1 MSEAASALER
11 DQARALPII
20 VGPTASGKSAL
31 ALALAARLGGT
42 IINADA
48 MQCYADWRI
57 ITARPSAADEA
68 RAVHVLYGVR
78 TLDQAV
84 DAAWWR
90 GAALGVL
97 AGAKN
102 PILCGGTGMYLR
114 ALIEGLAPVP
124 DFAPE
129 ARMQAR
135 AMLAAHGAVWLHGF
149 LAARDPVT
157 AARVRPHDPQ
167 RVARAVEVWLGTGRG
182 LAYWQAQPTERLR
195 GFAPVVI
202 WLDPPRDA
210 LRAAIERRFHAML
223 AAGAVEEVRAVVAR
237 GLANGLA
244 DDLPGLRAHGV
255 PELRA
260 YLAGK
265 MDLAAATAAA
275 IAATMRYTK
284 RQATWFRHQR
294 LADARWTQVI
304 NARIDDSTQFL
315 ERTLD
320 EIMSLIK
327 CCG

>member
-1 MSEAASALER
+1 MREAASALER

-31 ALALAARLGGT
+31 ALGLAARLAGV
-42 IINADA
+42 IVNADA

-57 ITARPSAADEA
+57 ITARPSVADEA
-68 RAVHVLYGVR
+68 AAVHRLYGVR
-78 TLDQAV
+78 ALDQAV

-90 GAALGVL
+90 KAALAVM
-97 AGAKN
+97 ADAKN

-129 ARMQAR
+129 ARAEAR
-135 AMLAAHGAVWLHGF
+135 AMLAAHGAKWLHGF
-149 LAARDPVT
+149 LAMHDPVT
-157 AARVRPHDPQ
+157 AARLRPSDPQ
-167 RVARAVEVWLGTGRG
+167 RVARAVEVLLGTGHG
-182 LAYWQAQPTERLR
+182 LAHWHAQPTEPLR

-202 WLDPPRDA
+202 LLDPPRTA

-237 GLANGLA
+237 GLANGLP
-244 DDLPGLRAHGV
+244 DDLPGWRAHGV

-260 YLAGK
+260 YLAGTL
-265 MDLAAATAAA
+265 DLAAATAAA
-275 IAATMRYTK
+275 IDATARYTK

-294 LADARWTQVI
+294 LADARRTQVI

-327 CCG
+327 YSG

>member
-1 MSEAASALER
+1 
-11 DQARALPII
+11 
-20 VGPTASGKSAL
+20 
-31 ALALAARLGGT
+31 
-42 IINADA
+42 
-48 MQCYADWRI
+48 
-57 ITARPSAADEA
+57 
-68 RAVHVLYGVR
+68 
-78 TLDQAV
+78 
-84 DAAWWR
+84 
-90 GAALGVL
+90 
-97 AGAKN
+97 
-102 PILCGGTGMYLR
+102 MYLR

-237 GLANGLA
+237 GLP

-320 EIMSLIK
+320 EIMALIK